1 MRTHDLV
8 DLLLLGA
15 AGYAGGSLAVLVPG
29 VAVAVTFAS
38 LATVAFLRLPST
50 VSGPC
55 PESMRLLEMSAVAA
69 C

>member
-1 MRTHDLV
+1 MRTPDLI

-15 AGYAGGSLAVLVPG
+15 AGYAGGSLAMLEPG
-29 VAVAVTFAS
+29 VAAAVTFAS

-50 VSGPC
+50 ASEPR